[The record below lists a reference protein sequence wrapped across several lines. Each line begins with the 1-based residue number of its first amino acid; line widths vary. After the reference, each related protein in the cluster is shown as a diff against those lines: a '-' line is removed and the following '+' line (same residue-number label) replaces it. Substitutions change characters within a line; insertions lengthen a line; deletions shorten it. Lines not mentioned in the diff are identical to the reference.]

1 MRVKKGRMNGSLHSH
16 RSITE
21 HDAATSEEPAHESAC
36 HRMRAVRRTSAALR
50 CSPSLG
56 PRIFRRGVGEVG
68 GLEAISGSGSSR
80 RKPTGWG
87 DPLAES
93 QSPGRTIVD
102 SYTTGGFVVN
112 GVTLQGA
119 VLLLPTHSM
128 LFRLAHLD
136 DLTPRSL
143 EILRLLEERT
153 DMLVIGCGRQLVRP
167 PLSVREWTAEHR
179 IATEISSTPHACS
192 TFNFMVQEHRQVA
205 TVLFPV
211 GGSSE
216 A

>member
-1 MRVKKGRMNGSLHSH
+1 
-16 RSITE
+16 
-21 HDAATSEEPAHESAC
+21 
-36 HRMRAVRRTSAALR
+36 MRAVRRTSAALQR
-50 CSPSLG
+50 ASSH
-56 PRIFRRGVGEVG
+56 RVFRRSVGEVG
-68 GLEAISGSGSSR
+68 GLEALAESGGAR

-102 SYTTGGFVVN
+102 SYTTGGFIIN
-112 GVTLQGA
+112 GVTLQGT

-128 LFRLAHLD
+128 LFRVPHLN

-143 EILRLLEERT
+143 EVLRLLEERT
-153 DMLVIGCGRQLVRP
+153 EMLVIGCGRQLSRP

-192 TFNFMVQEHRQVA
+192 TFNFMVQEQRQVA
-205 TVLFPV
+205 AVLFPV
-211 GGSSE
+211 ASSSSGV
-216 A
+216 